1 MSYIVEI
8 GKNIVRLRK
17 ERGMSQELLA
27 DSAGI
32 STTWM
37 RSIEHG
43 RANISVDTLES
54 IAGAL
59 DIEVPMLF
67 LYSLEMREVEDM
79 YQSAMPKERVFL

>member
-32 STTWM
+32 STDVYK
-37 RSIEHG
+37 RQ
-43 RANISVDTLES
+43 A
-54 IAGAL
+54 AGG
-59 DIEVPMLF
+59 
-67 LYSLEMREVEDM
+67 
-79 YQSAMPKERVFL
+79 Q

>member
-37 RSIEHG
+37 RAIEHG

-79 YQSAMPKERVFL
+79 YQSAMPKEPVCL